1 MKVNLSASQVTELIS
16 TAILVVTTTA
26 GTCAWFFNRF
36 KREILEECKAH
47 AEDCKTYSYILSSAL
62 QERIQGNE
70 TELNHLN
77 NCAEKAW
84 PRFQK
89 LILSIRR
96 RDIDEFR

>member
-1 MKVNLSASQVTELIS
+1 MKFSLSASEVTELIG
-16 TAILVVTTTA
+16 AAVLVVTTTA

-36 KREILEECKAH
+36 KREILAECRTYS
-47 AEDCKTYSYILSSAL
+47 AECRTYSYTLCSAL

-84 PRFQK
+84 PRFQR

>member
-1 MKVNLSASQVTELIS
+1 MKFSLSAPQVTDFIT

-26 GTCAWFFNRF
+26 GMCAWFFNRF
-36 KREILEECKAH
+36 KREILA
-47 AEDCKTYSYILSSAL
+47 DCKTYSYTLCSAL

-84 PRFQK
+84 PRFQR

-96 RDIDEFR
+96 RNIDELK